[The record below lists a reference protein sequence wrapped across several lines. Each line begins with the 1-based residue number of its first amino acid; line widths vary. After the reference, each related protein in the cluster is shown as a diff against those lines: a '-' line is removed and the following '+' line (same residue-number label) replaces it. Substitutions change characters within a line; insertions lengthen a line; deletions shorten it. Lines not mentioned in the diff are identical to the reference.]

1 MQDLNVIDK
10 EDVENEITQKICGI
24 LDVNSFE
31 LRGNDNQEVLK
42 IGSIRG
48 LYCLAA
54 LMAHNCTSNTHL
66 AIDDN
71 YIMTI
76 RASVAIK
83 KDSPIFFNYTDVLQV
98 SCNSILYFYP

>member
-1 MQDLNVIDK
+1 MNVINEK
-10 EDVENEITQKICGI
+10 DVENEVVQKVCGV
-24 LDVNSFE
+24 LDVNTFE
-31 LRGNDNQEVLK
+31 LRGNDNQEALK

-48 LYCLAA
+48 LYASAA

-76 RASVAIK
+76 RASVPIK
-83 KDSPIFFNYTDVLQV
+83 KGSPICFNYTDVLQV
-98 SCNSILYFYP
+98 SGYVL